1 MVRQKM
7 KCQGKFFLFNERI
20 RQYFHA
26 MGVEDSGDGPEAYL
40 HWSPYFAGAM
50 GFDTIKA
57 ARSSYG
63 LGGMEV
69 PPDSFLSLQAGCITG
84 KGSWSWFFVDISL
97 FCFDILITLKNG

>member
-50 GFDTIKA
+50 GFDTIKT
-57 ARSSYG
+57 ARSMQHK
-63 LGGMEV
+63 L
-69 PPDSFLSLQAGCITG
+69 AK
-84 KGSWSWFFVDISL
+84 KGAYVL
-97 FCFDILITLKNG
+97 ILNAKREAVM